1 MRNVVSDTQLPKL
14 KKVAP
19 AFRCS
24 RSSGGRCTVSQL
36 YSTEWWVLGQWNRKG
51 AKGIWRWSSKSKGHR
66 SLPGRNDHWAEFW
79 RILGG
84 SQREMVENHVEAES
98 WSLWWHEAW
107 KRLDQEL
114 YIGLYDWHG
123 ENNNNYYLFNFYMSN
138 ITNIISY
145 NLCNNH

>member
-1 MRNVVSDTQLPKL
+1 
-14 KKVAP
+14 
-19 AFRCS
+19 
-24 RSSGGRCTVSQL
+24 
-36 YSTEWWVLGQWNRKG
+36 
-51 AKGIWRWSSKSKGHR
+51 
-66 SLPGRNDHWAEFW
+66 
-79 RILGG
+79 
-84 SQREMVENHVEAES
+84 MVENHVEAES

-114 YIGLYDWHG
+114 YIGLYDCHG